1 MKHFSVLLE
10 EAVTG
15 LQIKPTGL
23 YIDATLGG
31 GGHAEAIL
39 SHLTTGHL
47 LGFDQDPFAIHQA
60 QDRLARFTNI
70 TYIPT
75 NFQHLKTEC
84 SARGISHVD
93 GILMDIGVSSFQLDD
108 PERGF
113 SYHHDASLDM
123 RMNPAQET
131 SAATLLATYSKEQ
144 LKDMFTKGEVP
155 FTNRLVE
162 EILSV
167 RPHQP
172 ITTTM
177 ELVELVKRA
186 APRVEKQKRH
196 PARLVFQAL
205 RMETNDELGVLE
217 RTIHDALSMLTVGGR
232 CAIITFHS
240 LEDRIVKQAFQKAS
254 SLDIPKGVPIATKG
268 MRAPFQLI
276 TKKPIVPTDQ
286 ELKLNSRSKSAK
298 LRVIERIHD

>member
-31 GGHAEAIL
+31 GGHAEVIL
-39 SHLTTGHL
+39 SHLTTGQL

-60 QDRLARFTNI
+60 KERLARFHNV

-84 SARGISHVD
+84 EARGISHVD

-108 PERGF
+108 PKRGF
-113 SYHHDASLDM
+113 SYHHDAALDM
-123 RMNPAQET
+123 RMNPEQDT
-131 SAATLLATYSKEQ
+131 TAATILATYSKEQ
-144 LKDMFTKGEVP
+144 LKAMFTQGEVP
-155 FTNRLVE
+155 FTNRLVD
-162 EILSV
+162 EILNV
-167 RPHQP
+167 RTQQP

-177 ELVELVKRA
+177 DLVEIVQRA
-186 APRVEKQKRH
+186 APRIEKQKRH

-217 RTIHDALSMLTVGGR
+217 RTIHDALSMLRVGGR

-240 LEDRIVKQAFQKAS
+240 LEDRIVKQAFHKAS

-268 MRAPFQLI
+268 MSAPFQLI
-276 TKKPIVPTDQ
+276 TKKPIVPSDN
-286 ELKLNSRSKSAK
+286 ELLLNSRSKSAK
-298 LRVIERIHD
+298 LRVIERLHD